1 VLACIRRAALVSGRR
16 NSPPG
21 TVRWACALAFTS
33 SLAGV
38 GHAQEASAD
47 ARQSFAPEP
56 RVGSTVTVTNHN
68 TRLGAGVQDR
78 ALIVQLSPGLRFSR
92 PAGRVKGF
100 LDYALTGSAYLKSP
114 AGTDIQNALS
124 ASLSA
129 EVIDNWAYTD
139 LSASITQQAISAFG
153 VQSLDRL
160 QPNANQAEVWSL
172 RLSPYVKGSLAG
184 LARYEARVNVVAN
197 NTRKSSL
204 ADSSTAG
211 LQLSVGGLSE
221 RSVVTWSAD
230 ASVQHVEFKQ
240 GRVTDDGRARAVL
253 SYMPID
259 DWRISLNGGL
269 EANNF
274 VSTGVQRHA
283 VYGLGL
289 NWTPTERTKLSA
301 QSDRRFF
308 GQGHSLSF
316 EHRFP
321 RSIIRFSDSK
331 DVSVNSGQGGRSA
344 QGSNY
349 DLYFQLAA
357 SQEPDPVKRDVYVRG
372 FLQANG
378 INPSAMAAGGFLSS
392 AVSLLRRQEF
402 AYALTGLRDTVTLSV
417 TRTES
422 RRLDSLAQVQDDL
435 SGSGLV
441 RQQMISLSL
450 AHRLTPLSAFNL
462 MVSRQ
467 QTRGTV
473 ATQSSTM
480 SSILANWSAT
490 LGPRTTLVL
499 GSRLVDYRAT
509 LAPYKEKAGYATLT
523 RQF

>member
-1 VLACIRRAALVSGRR
+1 MSGRM
-16 NSPPG
+16 SPVPQAL
-21 TVRWACALAFTS
+21 RWTCALALTS
-33 SLAGV
+33 ALSGM
-38 GHAQEASAD
+38 GHAQEASAEV
-47 ARQSFAPEP
+47 RRSFALEP
-56 RVGSTVTVTNHN
+56 RVSSTVTLTNHN
-68 TRLGAGVQDR
+68 SRLGADVQDR
-78 ALIVQLSPGLRFSR
+78 ALIVQLSPGLRLSR
-92 PAGRVKGF
+92 PTGRVKGF

-114 AGTDIQNALS
+114 AGSDVQNALS

-129 EVIDNWAYTD
+129 EVIDNWAFAD
-139 LSASITQQAISAFG
+139 LTASITQQAISAFG
-153 VQSLDRL
+153 VQSVDRSQL
-160 QPNANQAEVWSL
+160 NANQAEVWNL
-172 RLSPYVKGSLAG
+172 RVSPYVKGTLAG
-184 LARYEARVNVVAN
+184 FARYEARVNVVAN
-197 NTRKSSL
+197 NTRNSSL

-211 LQLSVGGLSE
+211 LQLSLGGLSE
-221 RSVVTWSAD
+221 RSLVTWSAD
-230 ASVQHVEFKQ
+230 ASVQHIEFKQ

-253 SYMPID
+253 SYVPID
-259 DWRISLNGGL
+259 DWRLSLNGGV

-283 VYGLGL
+283 VYGVGL
-289 NWTPTERTKLSA
+289 NWTPTERTKLSV
-301 QSDRRFF
+301 QRDRRFF

-331 DVSVNSGQGGRSA
+331 DASANTGQGGGSP

-349 DLYFQLAA
+349 DLFYQLFA
-357 SQEPDPVKRDVYVRG
+357 SLEPDPVKRDVYVRAY
-372 FLQANG
+372 LQANG
-378 INPSAMAAGGFLSS
+378 INPSAAAAGGFLSS
-392 AVSLLRRQEF
+392 AVTLLRRQEL
-402 AYALTGLRDTVTLSV
+402 AYALTGVRDTVTLSV

-450 AHRLTPLSAFNL
+450 AHRLTPLSAINL
-462 MVSRQ
+462 MLSRQ
-467 QTRGTV
+467 QTRG
-473 ATQSSTM
+473 ALANQSSTM
-480 SSILANWSAT
+480 NSILANWTTT

-499 GSRLVDYRAT
+499 GSRLVNYRAT

>member
-1 VLACIRRAALVSGRR
+1 MSPVPQAL
-16 NSPPG
+16 
-21 TVRWACALAFTS
+21 RWTCALALTS
-33 SLAGV
+33 ALSGM
-38 GHAQEASAD
+38 GHAQEASAEV
-47 ARQSFAPEP
+47 RRSFALEP
-56 RVGSTVTVTNHN
+56 RVSSTVTLTNHN
-68 TRLGAGVQDR
+68 SRLGADVQDR
-78 ALIVQLSPGLRFSR
+78 ALIVQLSPGLRLSR
-92 PAGRVKGF
+92 PTGRVKGF

-114 AGTDIQNALS
+114 AGSDVQNALS

-129 EVIDNWAYTD
+129 EVIDNWAFAD
-139 LSASITQQAISAFG
+139 LTASITQQAISAFG
-153 VQSLDRL
+153 VQSVDRSQL
-160 QPNANQAEVWSL
+160 NANQAEVWNL
-172 RLSPYVKGSLAG
+172 RVSPYVKGTLAG
-184 LARYEARVNVVAN
+184 FARYEARVNVVAN
-197 NTRKSSL
+197 NTRNSSL

-211 LQLSVGGLSE
+211 LQLSLGGLSE
-221 RSVVTWSAD
+221 RSLVTWSAD
-230 ASVQHVEFKQ
+230 ASVQHIEFKQ

-253 SYMPID
+253 SYVPID
-259 DWRISLNGGL
+259 DWRLSLNGGV

-283 VYGLGL
+283 VYGVGL
-289 NWTPTERTKLSA
+289 NWTPTERTKLSV
-301 QSDRRFF
+301 QRDRRFF

-331 DVSVNSGQGGRSA
+331 DASANTGQGGGSP

-349 DLYFQLAA
+349 DLFYQLFA
-357 SQEPDPVKRDVYVRG
+357 SLEPDPVKRDVYVRAY
-372 FLQANG
+372 LQANG
-378 INPSAMAAGGFLSS
+378 INPSAAAAGGFLSS
-392 AVSLLRRQEF
+392 AVTLLRRQEL
-402 AYALTGLRDTVTLSV
+402 AYALTGVRDTVTLSV

-450 AHRLTPLSAFNL
+450 AHRLTPLSAINL
-462 MVSRQ
+462 MLSRQ
-467 QTRGTV
+467 QTRG
-473 ATQSSTM
+473 ALANQSSTM
-480 SSILANWSAT
+480 NSILANWTTT

-499 GSRLVDYRAT
+499 GSRLVNYRAT